1 MRKRNLSEFMCIEM
15 LYDYK
20 SGKLDPLR
28 HQAVE
33 EGLQASPRVR
43 EELKKL
49 SIGISYCDKLKNISI
64 SEPLVD
70 LILDHPKP
78 SEKIFSKVRWSGLPQ
93 PVRWALEAVVVAVAI
108 ALFVTQV
115 PDLFRGEKP
124 EAESLLVKKF
134 DIKPPGPEMSAETD
148 VSGEEST
155 KIAETDPLDSQPAQQ
170 AQVVIKPSAPV
181 VATKEIPTL
190 LKPLTPEPVKKVE
203 PVTATPVA
211 TTPTAVATAPV
222 VAAPATTAA
231 QTPVAVEKPVS
242 KKGNAYVY
250 RMTMYVD
257 DVDKVT
263 PEIVTL
269 VAGLGG
275 EKAGEVELGWRR
287 KGGSYFHFS
296 VPQANS
302 ASLQDGL
309 KKYAQFNMIKSAHP
323 RVMPEG
329 IERYILWVEK
339 KNAGGAQAPA
349 EGVEESESPV
359 DHTQGTSP
367 ENEAN

>member
-33 EGLQASPRVR
+33 EGLQSSPRVR

-49 SIGISYCDKLKNISI
+49 SIGISYCDKLKNISV

-70 LILDHPKP
+70 LILDQPKP
-78 SEKIFSKVRWSGLPQ
+78 TEKLFSKLKWNSFPQ

-115 PDLFRGEKP
+115 PNLFKGEETQP
-124 EAESLLVKKF
+124 DSMLVKKF
-134 DIKPPGPEMSAETD
+134 DIKPPGPEMVAETEISGKEETGEQIAVAD
-148 VSGEEST
+148 V
-155 KIAETDPLDSQPAQQ
+155 KLKAPIIAS
-170 AQVVIKPSAPV
+170 
-181 VATKEIPTL
+181 KEIPLL
-190 LKPLTPEPVKKVE
+190 LKPSIEPIKPEDTKPTEVAAVA
-203 PVTATPVA
+203 PQAPA
-211 TTPTAVATAPV
+211 TTPVATAPV
-222 VAAPATTAA
+222 AKPAP
-231 QTPVAVEKPVS
+231 

-250 RMTMYVD
+250 RMTMYVE
-257 DVDKVT
+257 DVDTVT
-263 PEIVTL
+263 PEIATL
-269 VAGLGG
+269 ISSLGG

-296 VPQANS
+296 VPQNNS
-302 ASLQDGL
+302 GTLQDGL
-309 KKYAQFNMIKSAHP
+309 KKYAPFNIVKSSHP
-323 RVMPEG
+323 RIMPEG

-339 KNAGGAQAPA
+339 KNIGGAAGAGSSGMEDSEEGGEGSTVPA
-349 EGVEESESPV
+349 EDSS
-359 DHTQGTSP
+359 QGPTP
-367 ENEAN
+367 ENN